1 MASLEGNCGFV
12 LEAGKIYPFRVWFG
26 SEDGAHPQAKGLCRV
41 AGGRKLPDAALCN
54 AVQEMDNGLIDADLG
69 GFLYK
74 KRGEGAAVGPLIGGA
89 L

>member
-1 MASLEGNCGFV
+1 
-12 LEAGKIYPFRVWFG
+12 
-26 SEDGAHPQAKGLCRV
+26 V